1 MTQRLRWIWIAPGFL
16 AALALSGGTASAA
29 DKTKVDHA
37 TKRVERSAKQIGQGQ
52 VGLGFREMFAGI
64 GHTLVEGTKFSG
76 ENVMVTRAARYL
88 AARTDD
94 REWSSTTVRRHG
106 SAPGSSDCHGSPGE

>member
-1 MTQRLRWIWIAPGFL
+1 SGARCLPICRRPGSL
-16 AALALSGGTASAA
+16 VRDGRGCRQE
-29 DKTKVDHA
+29 VDQA

-64 GHTLVEGTKFSG
+64 GHTLVEGAKFSG

-106 SAPGSSDCHGSPGE
+106 SAPGSSDCHGS